1 MVTATSEFLNKGT
14 LEQRALKNLILQDD
28 HSCVY
33 PQIEKMTLAEFEAKK
48 RAHIRKQLA
57 QKVQFVKRVDLRQ
70 GEPAFFKV
78 VLRNDDPDQPR
89 VYTLEQ

>member
-1 MVTATSEFLNKGT
+1 
-14 LEQRALKNLILQDD
+14 
-28 HSCVY
+28 
-33 PQIEKMTLAEFEAKK
+33 MTLAEFEAKK
-48 RAHIRKQLA
+48 RAHIQKQLA

-78 VLRNDDPDQPR
+78 VLKNDDPDQPR